1 MKINFHTKL
10 FIALG
15 AVVCLSMMSILFII
29 QETTK
34 KRIHENI
41 KDKFESTRV
50 ALRHLQKL
58 RAKFAIDTINNLTK
72 SNAHFRAILSTA
84 SVSGDDMG
92 FGEAGK
98 ESVILKDAHLRL
110 YSILPFL
117 SMYRETDIFIVTNAE
132 GKLLFSKAFPERF
145 GDDLTNLRLFE
156 ELAEKGVAADVW
168 YAHMQNENYFLIPHM
183 QNENYF
189 LISTEERDAVYQ
201 VLAKPIVFRD
211 EIHGVVICGNRID
224 KNTLS
229 RIKRIS
235 GVDVALYSTE
245 GVHVSTLPAAQM
257 QALTTFIKS
266 SDYEIN
272 RDVHEAFLDNEN
284 FLSMPLPILAKA
296 RVEEGGFII
305 LKSLTKELEFI
316 SELRI
321 TLLSV
326 GGIILLVAIGI
337 SFFLS
342 KGITMPIKKLSMAVR
357 VLGMGQLDTK
367 VNIRTGDELELLG
380 NAFNDMAKG
389 LKERDFIKSTFERYV
404 SQTVAEEIIKNPD
417 MVSLGG
423 QKKTL
428 TIFFTDIEN
437 FTNLSEIL
445 PPDVLINY
453 LNHYFRE
460 MCSAI
465 MEYNGTINEFLGDAI
480 LAFWGAPIAQEDHA
494 LLACKAALRCREFL
508 VDLERKWVTEGLP
521 PRTYRFGINT
531 GEVIVGNIGSPSRF
545 KYSAVGENVN
555 LASRLEGANKYYGTQ
570 ILISEKTYSI
580 IKDVLTARYID
591 IIRAKGTSKPIKVY
605 ELIAEKG
612 KIDIRKSEQLEHFDA
627 GICAYRA
634 RMWEKAISCF
644 TRVLHLAPEDKTAK
658 VYVQRCHEYQQQSP
672 AHDWDG
678 VYNLTAK

>member
-1 MKINFHTKL
+1 MKIKINFHTKL
-10 FIALG
+10 FIVLG
-15 AVVCLSMMSILFII
+15 AVVCLSTMSILFIL

-34 KRIHENI
+34 KHIQGNI
-41 KDKFESTRV
+41 KDKFEITRV
-50 ALRHLQKL
+50 AIRHLQKL
-58 RAKFAIDTINNLTK
+58 RAKFAVDTINNLTV
-72 SNAHFRAILSTA
+72 SNAHFRSILSTA

-92 FGEAGK
+92 FGEAVNEGA
-98 ESVILKDAHLRL
+98 ILKDAYLRL

-117 SMYRETDIFIVTNAE
+117 SMYRETDLFIVTNAE
-132 GKLLFSKAFPERF
+132 GKLLFTKASPERF

-156 ELAEKGVAADVW
+156 ELAEKGTAADVW
-168 YAHMQNENYFLIPHM
+168 YAHMQKENDFLIP
-183 QNENYF
+183 
-189 LISTEERDAVYQ
+189 TEERDAVYQ
-201 VLAKPIVFRD
+201 VIAKPIVFRG

-229 RIKRIS
+229 RLKRIS
-235 GVDVALYSTE
+235 GVDLALYSTE
-245 GVHVSTLPAAQM
+245 GIHVSTLPAAQM
-257 QALTTFIKS
+257 QELTTFIKS

-272 RDVHEAFLDNEN
+272 RDVHETFLGNEN

-296 RVEEGGFII
+296 RTEEGGFII
-305 LKSLTKELEFI
+305 LKSLTKELKFV
-316 SELRI
+316 SKLRI

-326 GGIILLVAIGI
+326 GGIILLIAIGF

-357 VLGMGQLDTK
+357 LFGMGQLDTK

-404 SQTVAEEIIKNPD
+404 SQAVAEEIIKNPD

-445 PPDVLINY
+445 PPDEMINY
-453 LNHYFRE
+453 LNHYFRG

-465 MEYNGTINEFLGDAI
+465 MEYNGTINDFLGDAI

-494 LLACKAALRCREFL
+494 LLACQAALRCREFL

-531 GEVIVGNIGSPSRF
+531 GEVIVGNIGSPSHF

-570 ILISEKTYSI
+570 ILISEKTYSL

-591 IIRAKGTSKPIKVY
+591 IIRAKGISKPIKIY

-612 KIDIRKSEQLEHFDA
+612 EIDIRKSEQLEHFDA
-627 GICAYRA
+627 GVCAYRA

-658 VYVQRCHEYQQQSP
+658 VFVQRCHEYQQQSP
-672 AHDWDG
+672 THDWDG